1 MCYSFSTS
9 PNCLSNSC
17 ANPMLASWL
26 KEYLLGQCFL
36 SVSSVSYLLLKK
48 FALLIATDYQKESLF
63 IFDFEL
69 DLLKIQALMIEPF
82 KLFENL
88 YFIFAFDLMLDYLK
102 QICLDRNSNNGQH
115 QTFHLEQ
122 LVCFFKK
129 SICRRFVLGLLK
141 NYLKVLL
148 IQNENFV
155 WLVVD
160 YKFKPHFDLKS
171 NQATHIK
178 FILMHFIN

>member
-1 MCYSFSTS
+1 MCCSFSTS
-9 PNCLSNSC
+9 PDCLSNSC
-17 ANPMLASWL
+17 ADPMLASL
-26 KEYLLGQCFL
+26 SKEYLLGHCFFP
-36 SVSSVSYLLLKK
+36 VSSVSYQLLKK

-63 IFDFEL
+63 IFDF

-88 YFIFAFDLMLDYLK
+88 YFIFAFDPMLDYLK
-102 QICLDRNSNNGQH
+102 QICLEQNVNNGQH
-115 QTFHLEQ
+115 QIFHLEQ

-129 SICRRFVLGLLK
+129 FICQRFVFGLPK

-148 IQNENFV
+148 ISNENFV
-155 WLVVD
+155 WLVIG